1 MRGNRYAKSHS
12 DALPDF
18 VELAESF
25 GIKELRAEHPD
36 AVDSLIAE
44 MLAHPDAVDSLIA
57 EMLAHPGPVLA
68 DVRGEK
74 GEYMFPMIP
83 AGAAHNEMRLSA
95 EDGAVHADEGML
107 LA

>member
-25 GIKELRAEHPD
+25 GIKELRAEQ
-36 AVDSLIAE
+36 LRAE
-44 MLAHPDAVDSLIA
+44 HPDAVDSLIA

>member
-25 GIKELRAEHPD
+25 GIKELRAE
-36 AVDSLIAE
+36 
-44 MLAHPDAVDSLIA
+44 HPDAVDSLIA

>member
-1 MRGNRYAKSHS
+1 MRGDRYAKSHS

-18 VELAESF
+18 VELARSF

-36 AVDSLIAE
+36 EIDN
-44 MLAHPDAVDSLIA
+44 LIA

-68 DVRGEK
+68 DIRGAK
-74 GEYMFPMIP
+74 GESMFPTIP
-83 AGAAHNEMRLSA
+83 AGAAHNGMRLSA
-95 EDGAVHADEGML
+95 EGEDGAVHADAAML